1 MRRPSAVLTRASLAA
16 GFATIVVAA
25 ASCGRDGTSK
35 APSKYVPQ
43 RVAEVAG
50 VSAEM
55 VQAAIIARI
64 DSTGPPSWVTADRW
78 KKVQA
83 LYAHYSNAPLWI
95 QSGGIKERAT
105 ALLAALDSAST
116 HALKTDR
123 YPIDSIHRV
132 VDVQKIDSGATARDL
147 ANADV
152 LLTAAYV
159 GYASDMLVGQVDP
172 RTVSQSWYIP
182 ARPAA
187 VDSALVHT
195 LEDSSMSLGLE
206 QMAPQDSEYAVLR
219 RDYTRYR

>member
-1 MRRPSAVLTRASLAA
+1 MRRAGERRTRAFPSAGLA
-16 GFATIVVAA
+16 IVAFTAV
-25 ASCGRDGTSK
+25 SCGRDGTAK
-35 APSKYVPQ
+35 GPSKYVPQ
-43 RVAEVAG
+43 QVAEVAG

-55 VQAAIIARI
+55 VQAAITTRI
-64 DSTGPPSWVTADRW
+64 DSAGPPSWVTPERW

-105 ALLAALDSAST
+105 ALLAALDSAPT

-132 VDVQKIDSGATARDL
+132 VDAQKIDSGATARDL

-195 LEDSSMSLGLE
+195 LEDSSMSLGL
-206 QMAPQDSEYAVLR
+206 
-219 RDYTRYR
+219 